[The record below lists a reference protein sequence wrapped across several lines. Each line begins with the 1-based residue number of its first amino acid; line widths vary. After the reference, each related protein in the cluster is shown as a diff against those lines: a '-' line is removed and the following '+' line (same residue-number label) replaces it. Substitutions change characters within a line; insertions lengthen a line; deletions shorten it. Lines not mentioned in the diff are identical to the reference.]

1 MSDRK
6 YRQPGYQDRG
16 EQKPEN
22 RQQGQGPRPNKDNT
36 YGPRAI
42 QMPNARTVSRCTQ
55 CGVVLKMVDPSGACP
70 QCGFELHSCKQ
81 CMYFDPSAKFECR
94 QPVTE
99 RVQRKDQKNTCTF
112 YAIKT
117 AVERETTTSTGVSR
131 SVAPSVNSGPST
143 ANDARRAFENL
154 FKK

>member
-1 MSDRK
+1 LSDRK

-16 EQKPEN
+16 EPKQEN
-22 RQQGQGPRPNKDNT
+22 KQQTPRTNKDNT
-36 YGPRAI
+36 FGPRAI

-55 CGVVLKMVDPSGACP
+55 CGVVLKMVDPSGTCP

-81 CMYFDPSAKFECR
+81 CMYFDPSENFECR

-99 RVQRKDQKNTCTF
+99 RVPRKDQKNTCTF
-112 YAIKT
+112 YSIKT
-117 AVERETTTSTGVSR
+117 AVERETTTSTGFSR
-131 SVAPSVNSGPST
+131 ATAPSVASPPT
-143 ANDARRAFENL
+143 AASDARRAFENL